1 MPAIRPITLLVA
13 GSLLAAGPV
22 AAQTTL
28 TKSESVVSGKSVRLA
43 IAPNL
48 KKDCSIGP
56 MAEIKVTGAPKS
68 GALITKAGKQKTPAS
83 YRCPNK
89 EVGVQAVF
97 YQPKANF
104 TGADE
109 VTIEIKNSD
118 GQVQTQNIKITVE
131 AAAGK
136 KDGEA
141 KKEGTDL

>member
-1 MPAIRPITLLVA
+1 MPAIRPFTALLAGSLLVA
-13 GSLLAAGPV
+13 GAAV
-22 AAQTTL
+22 AQTTL
-28 TKSESVVSGKSVRLA
+28 TKSETVASGKTVRLA

-68 GALITKAGKQKTPAS
+68 GSLITKAGKQKTPAS

-89 EVGVQAVF
+89 DVGVQAVF
-97 YQPKANF
+97 YQPKADF

-131 AAAGK
+131 AASGK

-141 KKEGTDL
+141 KKAGTDL